1 MAQLNSIFLTL
12 LALAMSA
19 NVLAGPAVVQES
31 ARQIPVA
38 YEVDVVVVGGST
50 GAVAAAVE
58 AAKAGAK
65 VFLAAPRPYL
75 GDDMTATL
83 RLWLEEGENPDSPL
97 AKAIFHD
104 PSPLSPPPAVNAI
117 PCTYEADQ
125 PSAPRHKDT
134 NPPSLLTD
142 GQWGHAP
149 TQSVEYAGD
158 VNLILDLAKPQE
170 AAGVRVLA
178 YQRESS
184 SDGFKVAGFVASASD
199 DKQQWKELGSVKND
213 QYDQGGDP
221 CIALSLSVKFKARY
235 LRLAIQKDP
244 SANRILLGEVQVV
257 APGSDEAKEPSR
269 PPLPRP
275 MHVKK
280 TLDNALISAGVTF
293 LYSCYPTDVLR
304 DGSGQPCGIV
314 MANRA
319 GRQAVVAKVI
329 IDATDRALVARMAG
343 AKFRPYPAG
352 EHTFHRVVIGG
363 EARSGP
369 GVTVREIK
377 PPFYGP
383 FPNQAKTSSGMFRVW
398 DYALR
403 LPMQDAGPASWAAAD
418 QRARSLTYHPEQ
430 QFTSDVLFQVPPDP
444 MVSEQ
449 PAPADASPQTLPLN
463 CFRPKGIERLLV
475 LGGCADVS
483 RNQAEALLRPLALI
497 GVGTRLGT
505 AAAEEAK
512 KLSTPRDVRL
522 PSTPGLGAAQAS
534 SSERLAAQGEV
545 RESLVGVRPTQRLP
559 RLPQE
564 ARLLPVLGQYDVVV
578 IGGGTA
584 GAPAG
589 IGAARQGAKTLV
601 VEYLSSLGGV
611 GTAGAI
617 SGYYWGNRVG
627 FTKEVAGGAI
637 TWVIE
642 QKSEWYREQL
652 LKAGADVWFGGIGC
666 GALVDGSHVNG
677 AVVATPQGRG
687 VVLAKVVIDAT
698 GNADIAAPAGA
709 PCVYTD
715 HNEIAMQG
723 TGLPPRQLGATYANT
738 DFTITDETDMIDLW
752 QLFILAK
759 DKYPK
764 AFDQGQLVD
773 TRERRRIEGDFTLTI
788 LDQINGRTFPD
799 SIVQAYSDFDTHGYT
814 VDPYLLL
821 EHPEHK
827 QGFYVYVPYRCLLPR
842 GLEGLLVAGIGM
854 SVHRDALPLT
864 RMQADIQNQGYAAGV
879 AAAMAVKSGLPP
891 RRIDVKALQRHLVEI
906 GNLPESVLTDQ
917 DSYPMPPETIAAA
930 VKSFAAENG
939 KGAAVILAHKQESL
953 PLIREAFQSSQGEAK
968 FAYARLLGILGDATG
983 LEILLAELDRHAEW
997 DAGWNYRGMGQ
1008 YGQAMSP
1015 LDGLIVAIGRT
1026 RSPKAL
1032 PSLLAKLKILT
1043 AEHDF
1048 SHHRAMAL
1056 ALESIA
1062 DPRAAKPLADHLAKP
1077 GMTGYAQTTFARA
1090 RELEQASLSTTSV
1103 ESRRTALRELMCARA
1118 LYRCGDYEGL
1128 GEKILRQY
1136 AEDLRGHLAR
1146 HAQAVLN
1153 EGRR

>member
-1 MAQLNSIFLTL
+1 MSRPKLVF
-12 LALAMSA
+12 AML
-19 NVLAGPAVVQES
+19 VLAICAGAQADPAVVHES
-31 ARQIPVA
+31 ARRIPVA

-83 RLWLEEGENPDSPL
+83 RLWLEEGETPRSPL

-104 PSPLSPPPAVNAI
+104 PAPMKPPAAVNAI
-117 PCTYEADQ
+117 PCVYEADQ
-125 PSAPRHKDT
+125 PSAARHKDRS
-134 NPPSLLTD
+134 PPLLLTD
-142 GQWGHAP
+142 GLWGHAP
-149 TQSVEYAGD
+149 TQSVEYAES
-158 VNLILDLAKPQE
+158 VNLILDLLKPQE
-170 AAGVRVLA
+170 AAEVRVMA

-184 SDGFKVAGFVASASD
+184 TDGFKVGGVVAYVSD
-199 DKQQWKELGSVKND
+199 DKQHWKEVGSVKND
-213 QYDQGGDP
+213 QSDDGGDP
-221 CIALSLSVKFKARY
+221 CVVLSVPVKARTRY
-235 LRLAIQKDP
+235 LRLAVKKDP
-244 SANRILLGEVQVV
+244 SAKRILLGEVQVV
-257 APGSDEAKEPSR
+257 APGPAEAKEPAR
-269 PPLPRP
+269 PCLPRP
-275 MHVKK
+275 MHIKK
-280 TLDNALISAGVTF
+280 TLDEALLSAGVAF

-304 DGSGQPCGIV
+304 DAAGHPCGIV

-329 IDATDRALVARMAG
+329 IDATDRAVAARLAG
-343 AKFRPYPAG
+343 AEFRPYPAG
-352 EHTFHRVVIGG
+352 EHAFHRVVIGG
-363 EARSGP
+363 EARSGE
-369 GVTVREIK
+369 GVAVREIQ

-383 FPNQAKTSSGMFRVW
+383 FPNKAKTSSGVFRVW
-398 DYALR
+398 DYTLR
-403 LPMQDAGPASWAAAD
+403 LPMRDAGAASWAAAD
-418 QRARSLTYHPEQ
+418 QKARSLTYHPEQ

-444 MVSEQ
+444 MVSEKAA
-449 PAPADASPQTLPLN
+449 PEDAPASALPLE
-463 CFRPKGIERLLV
+463 CFRPKGVGRLLV

-483 RNQAEALLRPLALI
+483 RKQAEGLLRPLALI
-497 GVGTRLGT
+497 DAGTRLG
-505 AAAEEAK
+505 AAAAAEAK
-512 KLSTPRDVRL
+512 KLPA
-522 PSTPGLGAAQAS
+522 PKGARVS
-534 SSERLAAQGEV
+534 SAFRAVPAPPTSPEVFAAQGEV
-545 RESLVGVRPTQRLP
+545 RESLVGVRPTQRLSS
-559 RLPQE
+559 LPQE
-564 ARLLPVLGQYDVVV
+564 ARSLPVLGQYDVVV

-617 SGYYWGNRVG
+617 SSYYWGNRVG

-637 TWVIE
+637 TWNIE

-715 HNEIAMQG
+715 QSEFAMQG
-723 TGLPPRQLGATYANT
+723 TGLPPRQLGASYTNT
-738 DFTITDETDMIDLW
+738 DFTITDETDMLDLW
-752 QLFILAK
+752 QLFVLAK

-773 TRERRRIEGDFTLTI
+773 TRERRRIDGDFTLTI

-799 SIVQAYSDFDTHGYT
+799 SIVQAYSNFDTHGYT

-827 QGFYVYVPYRCLLPR
+827 GFHVYVPYRCLLPK

-879 AAAMAVKSGLPP
+879 AGAMAVKSGMPP
-891 RRIDVKALQRHLVEI
+891 RRIDVKALQRHLVQI

-917 DSYPMPPETIAAA
+917 DSYPMPPEAIAAA
-930 VKSFAAENG
+930 VKSFAAEGG
-939 KGAAVILAHKQESL
+939 KGAAVILAHVREAL
-953 PLIREAFQSSQGEAK
+953 PLIQEAYRSSQGEARL
-968 FAYARLLGILGDATG
+968 AYARLLGMLGDATG
-983 LEILLAELDRHAEW
+983 LETLLAELDRLAEW

-1008 YGQAMSP
+1008 FGQAMSP
-1015 LDGLIVAIGRT
+1015 MDGLIVAIGRT
-1026 RSPKAL
+1026 RASKAV
-1032 PSLLAKLKILT
+1032 PSLVAKLNLLT
-1043 AEHDF
+1043 ADHDF
-1048 SHHRAMAL
+1048 SHHRAIAL
-1056 ALESIA
+1056 ALETIG

-1077 GMTGYAQTTFARA
+1077 GMTGYVQATLARA
-1090 RELEQASLSTTSV
+1090 RELEGATPSTTAV
-1103 ESRRTALRELMCARA
+1103 ESRRTSLRELMCARA
-1118 LYRCGDYEGL
+1118 LYRCGDHQGL

-1136 AEDLRGHLAR
+1136 TEDLRGHLAR

-1153 EGRR
+1153 EGRRR